1 MFSIF
6 IDDCFQEIEFQIY
19 IYIYIKRKK
28 ETKSLILEEANIFSK
43 RIKYVL
49 LQIVA
54 KFLNQK
60 KLWWGKKRNPNIAT
74 RLSWKK
80 TTSYKNLQRKTH
92 WIKLNVEF
100 QMTRFFNLRNW
111 SKAIKWRI
119 DESPVLHARNQ
130 HCYGRRSGARFNR

>member
-6 IDDCFQEIEFQIY
+6 IDDCFQEIKFQIY
-19 IYIYIKRKK
+19 IYKEKK

-60 KLWWGKKRNPNIAT
+60 KL
-74 RLSWKK
+74 
-80 TTSYKNLQRKTH
+80 
-92 WIKLNVEF
+92 
-100 QMTRFFNLRNW
+100 
-111 SKAIKWRI
+111 
-119 DESPVLHARNQ
+119 
-130 HCYGRRSGARFNR
+130 

>member
-60 KLWWGKKRNPNIAT
+60 N
-74 RLSWKK
+74 
-80 TTSYKNLQRKTH
+80 YDEVKNGIQILQ
-92 WIKLNVEF
+92 
-100 QMTRFFNLRNW
+100 Q
-111 SKAIKWRI
+111 
-119 DESPVLHARNQ
+119 D
-130 HCYGRRSGARFNR
+130 

>member
-1 MFSIF
+1 MYVSIS
-6 IDDCFQEIEFQIY
+6 ICCKCFQFLLTIAFKKLSSIYIYIY

-60 KLWWGKKRNPNIAT
+60 N
-74 RLSWKK
+74 
-80 TTSYKNLQRKTH
+80 YDEVKNGIQILQ
-92 WIKLNVEF
+92 
-100 QMTRFFNLRNW
+100 Q
-111 SKAIKWRI
+111 
-119 DESPVLHARNQ
+119 D
-130 HCYGRRSGARFNR
+130 

>member
-60 KLWWGKKRNPNIAT
+60 KL
-74 RLSWKK
+74 
-80 TTSYKNLQRKTH
+80 
-92 WIKLNVEF
+92 
-100 QMTRFFNLRNW
+100 
-111 SKAIKWRI
+111 
-119 DESPVLHARNQ
+119 
-130 HCYGRRSGARFNR
+130 